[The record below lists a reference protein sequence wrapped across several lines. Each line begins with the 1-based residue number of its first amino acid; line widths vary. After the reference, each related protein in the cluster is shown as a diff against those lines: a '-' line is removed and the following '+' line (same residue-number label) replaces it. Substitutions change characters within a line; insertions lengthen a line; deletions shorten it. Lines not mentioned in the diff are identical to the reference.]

1 MTEGLSQ
8 ERPEQQT
15 TDGPPRPVQSGTACN
30 RGQCGCRGWQYA
42 GRVMRI
48 SHADTGD
55 RLASIERM
63 IEHYRLETIRRQE
76 RRAMTLWQKIET
88 RQKLADFEKPLDRI
102 H

>member
-1 MTEGLSQ
+1 M
-8 ERPEQQT
+8 P
-15 TDGPPRPVQSGTACN
+15 
-30 RGQCGCRGWQYA
+30 
-42 GRVMRI
+42 I

-76 RRAMTLWQKIET
+76 RRAMTLWRKIET